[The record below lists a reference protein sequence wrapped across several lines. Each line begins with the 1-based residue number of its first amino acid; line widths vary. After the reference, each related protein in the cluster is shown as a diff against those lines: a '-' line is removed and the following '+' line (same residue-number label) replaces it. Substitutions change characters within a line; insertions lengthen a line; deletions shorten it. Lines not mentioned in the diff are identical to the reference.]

1 MTIRINRAHFP
12 VTTLGPGRR
21 IGLWMQGCHIHC
33 PGCISR
39 DTWDADTSREVNL
52 DSVLHWC
59 RGVGAQGCDGA
70 TISGGEPFEQPD
82 ALAALLDGLHA
93 WRREMGR
100 PFDILC
106 YSGFSLRRIRRDYVD
121 IVARLD
127 ALIPGPYVDHL
138 PRGGPWRGS
147 ANQTIVPLTAI
158 GSARYSGY
166 IGVSPKDK
174 STLQVSIR
182 GGEVVYIGIPG
193 RGDMER
199 LNEAAR
205 RRGVFLRGVSWRA

>member
-39 DTWDADTSREVNL
+39 DTWDAATGREVDL
-52 DSVLHWC
+52 DAVLHWC
-59 RGVGAQGCDGA
+59 RGVGVQNCDGV

-82 ALAALLDGLHA
+82 ALAALLDGLDA

-106 YSGFSLRRIRRDYVD
+106 YSGFPLLRLKRDHPD
-121 IVARLD
+121 ILGQLD
-127 ALIPGPYVDHL
+127 ALIPEPYVDHL

-147 ANQTIVPLTAI
+147 ANQTLVPLSAI
-158 GSARYSGY
+158 GRARYSAYLGTKA
-166 IGVSPKDK
+166 KDRG
-174 STLQVSIR
+174 TLQVSVEA
-182 GGEVVYIGIPG
+182 GEVIYIGIPS

-199 LNEAAR
+199 LDETAR
-205 RRGVFLRGVSWRA
+205 RRGVLLQGVSWRA